1 MEGNDRP
8 DLRAEL
14 LTVCHYPGSAWRFPS
29 WSREPF
35 KLFSLMLATCQHHP
49 AGENLAI
56 PKLAPEAAQAIHFD
70 VGNLPNIIP

>member
-1 MEGNDRP
+1 MLATCPHHPAGENLAIP
-8 DLRAEL
+8 KLAQKL
-14 LTVCHYPGSAWRFPS
+14 
-29 WSREPF
+29 F
-35 KLFSLMLATCQHHP
+35 KLFTLMLATCQHHP